1 MKILYVKI
9 NSERA
14 RQFQLKTVV
23 FEENG
28 KKFVKKQAMH
38 TDAIPHLKKMK
49 ENYTKLSNAVIDSR
63 IKLVPIVA
71 ESDDSLTFEFIEGI
85 SLEKQ
90 YNHAKK
96 KTPKT
101 ADTLIEAYTKLV
113 KNGFKTSVFDSKM
126 MVTDAF
132 KATLGDFDYTVFD
145 GELCF
150 DGISNIDLIFSNIIF
165 KDEEIY
171 LIDYEWVYA
180 LNIPIDFAIF
190 RALHRPNDL
199 HWDMEK
205 HFVFDLVVGEK
216 GFLNIQK
223 QYAHPRLSGLEELKA
238 KDAQIENLNTIV
250 KDKSSIIYDKE
261 VHIYDLKKMHRKIL
275 RDKEIHID
283 DLKKTHHKILH
294 DKDVHI
300 HNQENTINDLHHHIN
315 DLSNLVESMRLKN
328 RAKRLIKKCIPTPF
342 WAQLQKIKHTI
353 TPLENIETTSSPTT
367 VENNYHY
374 TAPIYTDAIAKE
386 IEIFKSKP
394 LISIIMPVYNVA
406 PKWLALAIASI
417 ESQWYTNWELCMVDD
432 KSTDEETLTYLRNID
447 NPKIKVKFLE
457 ENLNISGA
465 SNAALALTS
474 GEYIA
479 LMDNDDELTPD
490 ALYEVVKA
498 INIGAEF
505 IYSDEDKLEMDGSYS
520 DPHFKPD
527 FAPDMFLSQNYL
539 SHLGVIKKSL
549 IIQVKGF
556 TLGLEG
562 SQDFDLYLKVLEHTD
577 KIHHITKVLYHWR
590 KIPGSTASEYGEK
603 SYAQEAGKKA
613 LENAMQ
619 RRGINASVKN
629 GQTPGTYKVDY
640 DIQGEPLVSIVIPFK
655 DKPELLT
662 VCVESILEKSTYGH
676 FEIIGISN
684 NSEEEATF
692 EEMRRLE
699 SLDERVHFYEYNV
712 PFNYSQINNYAVET
726 YAKGEQILFLN
737 NDIEIITPSWIEE
750 MLMYSQ
756 QPQNGAIGAKLFFPN
771 DTIQHA
777 GLILVPKTIHSV
789 ILVYQGYPREHY
801 GYVSRL
807 KCVNNYSALTAACL
821 MVKRSIVDEVEGFD
835 AKRLSVAYNDV
846 DLCLRIREAGY
857 HNVWTPYAQAYHHE
871 SISRGH
877 EKSVEDVERREK
889 EKWHLKDKHPEI
901 FSKGDPYY
909 NPQLTRFGVGS
920 EIATEVSKSNASV
933 KGYDFLE
940 EIDLSL
946 EIQGKQKDIVSI
958 FSHFDAQNEIK
969 EDVLYYLKSLAK
981 ISDIVFVST
990 AEDLSTQAIQSIEP
1004 YCRDIIVKKNIGYD
1018 FGAWKT
1024 GLNHLGTALDTYESL
1039 ILCNDSVYGPLFD
1052 LSDIVNSMK
1061 SYDFWSM
1068 TDNYEIE
1075 YHLQSYFM
1083 VYTKTAFKHPVFQ
1096 AFWGNFKIYEDK
1108 QTLIEHNEIGFSQAM
1123 MNTGLSYHSYYSVKN
1138 KNYVNVLQYHWDTLI
1153 TEHQFPFIKKELLK
1167 RNPLQLPIDNWT
1179 DIVQSVSNYD
1189 AALIQNQLNS

>member
-1 MKILYVKI
+1 MKILYIKN
-9 NSERA
+9 NSERTKE
-14 RQFQLKTVV
+14 FQLKTIVY
-23 FEENG
+23 EENG
-28 KKFVKKQAMH
+28 QKYVKKQAIH
-38 TDAIPHLKKMK
+38 DASIPHLKRMK
-49 ENYTKLSNAVIDSR
+49 KNYNRLSSSIVDPR
-63 IKLVPIVA
+63 IKLAKIID
-71 ESDDSLTFEFIEGI
+71 ETENSLTFEFIDGV
-85 SLEKQ
+85 SLEKK
-90 YNHAKK
+90 YNAAKK
-96 KTPKT
+96 LNTHAANEVIDAYIEVLKT
-101 ADTLIEAYTKLV
+101 
-113 KNGFKTSVFDSKM
+113 GFKTCKFDSKT
-126 MVTDAF
+126 MVTDAY
-132 KATLGDFDYTVFD
+132 KTLFSNLDFSDLD
-145 GELCF
+145 GEICF
-150 DGISNIDLIFSNIIF
+150 EGISNIDLIFSNIIY
-165 KDEEIY
+165 KDESIY
-171 LIDYEWVYA
+171 LIDYEWTYDINLPVKYILYRPLHMMQQEGEALLEAYDVDAPIYA
-180 LNIPIDFAIF
+180 K
-190 RALHRPNDL
+190 
-199 HWDMEK
+199 MERN
-205 HFVFDLVVGEK
+205 FVDTYVMKDSFYFQRDHYMHKRVNLIEHVHE
-216 GFLNIQK
+216 QE
-223 QYAHPRLSGLEELKA
+223 AH
-238 KDAQIENLNTIV
+238 IENQKLVMLT
-250 KDKSSIIYDKE
+250 KESII
-261 VHIYDLKKMHRKIL
+261 
-275 RDKEIHID
+275 RDKNRHIATLEKEIDVRKTIMSNNDEHI
-283 DLKKTHHKILH
+283 K
-294 DKDVHI
+294 
-300 HNQENTINDLHHHIN
+300 NQEQQILELIEIC
-315 DLSNLVESMRLKN
+315 ESMRIKN
-328 RAKRLIKKCIPTPF
+328 RIKQIVKKLLPTPL
-342 WAQLQKIKHTI
+342 WKILQKIKHKLRPPVLAEDVQTGV
-353 TPLENIETTSSPTT
+353 S
-367 VENNYHY
+367 ENNY
-374 TAPIYTDAIAKE
+374 IYIVPTLTDAIQE
-386 IEIFKSKP
+386 ELTQFTEQP

-406 PKWLALAIASI
+406 PKWLALAIESI

-465 SNAALALTS
+465 SNAALELTN

-498 INIGAEF
+498 INHGAEF
-505 IYSDEDKLEMDGSYS
+505 IYSDEDKLEMDGSFC

-549 IIQVKGF
+549 ITQVGGF
-556 TLGLEG
+556 TVGLEG

-603 SYAQEAGKKA
+603 SYVQEAGKKA

-640 DIQGEPLVSIVIPFK
+640 PIEGEPLVSIIIPFK

-662 VCVESILEKSTYGH
+662 VCVESILEKSTYKH

-699 SLDERVHFYEYNV
+699 SLDERVRFYEYNV

-737 NDIEIITPSWIEE
+737 NDIEIIAPSWIEE

-756 QPQNGAIGAKLFFPN
+756 QPQNGAIGAKLYFPN

-777 GLILVPKTIHSV
+777 GLILVPKTVHSV
-789 ILVYQGYPREHY
+789 ILIYQGYPREYY

-846 DLCLRIREAGY
+846 DLCLRIQEAGY
-857 HNVWTPYAQAYHHE
+857 HNIWTPYAQAYHHE

-877 EKSVEDVERREK
+877 EKSVKDVERRER

-901 FSKGDPYY
+901 FSKGDPFY
-909 NPQLTRFGVGS
+909 NPNLSRFSVGS
-920 EIATEVSKSNASV
+920 EIATFTSKAHTTV
-933 KGYDFLE
+933 EGTPFYE
-940 EIDLSL
+940 EKIFTKTLHD
-946 EIQGKQKDIVSI
+946 KQKETISI
-958 FSHFDAQNEIK
+958 FSHFDDNNEIK
-969 EDVLYYLKSLAK
+969 EDVIFYIKALSK
-981 ISDIVFVST
+981 ISDIIFVST
-990 AEDLSTQAIQSIEP
+990 AEGLSSHEIQSIEP

-1024 GLNHLGTALDTYESL
+1024 GLKHLGTALDAYERL

-1052 LSDIVNSMK
+1052 LDTIMTYMK

-1075 YHLQSYFM
+1075 YHLQSYFV
-1083 VYTKTAFKHPVFQ
+1083 VYNKTAFTHPVFQ
-1096 AFWGNFKIYEDK
+1096 AFWENFKIYEDK
-1108 QTLIEHNEIGFSQAM
+1108 QTLIEHNEIGFSQDM
-1123 MNTGLSYHSYYSVKN
+1123 MQTGLSYHSYYSVKD
-1138 KNYVNVLQYHWDTLI
+1138 KNYVNILQYHWDTLI

-1167 RNPLQLPIDNWT
+1167 RNPLQLAIDNWS
-1179 DIVQSVSNYD
+1179 DIVQSVSDYD
-1189 AALIQNQLNS
+1189 TALIQNQLNQ